1 MKAMILAAGLG
12 TRLRPLSLEI
22 PKPVI
27 PVLGQPLCGHAM
39 SFLREHGAE
48 SFLLN
53 LHYGPETVRKKVT
66 AWAAGR
72 FPVEF
77 THEPEILGT
86 GGGIGNAREY
96 LRGETFVTANSDA
109 VARFP
114 LGDAFALHRAN
125 GALATLVL
133 LPDRSK
139 RYIPVLGQPLCGHPM
154 AFLREYGAASFLLNL
169 HHGPETVREKVTAW
183 AADRFPVEFT
193 HEPSILG
200 TGGGIGNAREYL
212 RGETFVTANSD
223 AVARFPLGD
232 ALASHRANGAL
243 ATLVLFPDRSKRY
256 TPVRVRD
263 DGRIAGFGPDAPAG
277 AFEGFY
283 TGYLIAEPEL
293 LDRIPRGRASCIV
306 RETMVPLI
314 AAGAPIRAFMT
325 EGGFLDFGTPEDY
338 LRGTLALLAEPDG
351 GKGARSF
358 VHPLATV
365 EKGAFIGPDAVIE
378 EGASVGAGA
387 TVRRAILWPG
397 AVVPPGALVENGILT
412 PRGFVPA

>member
-27 PVLGQPLCGHAM
+27 PVLGQPLCGYAM
-39 SFLREHGAE
+39 TFLRDHGAA

-53 LHYGPETVRKKVT
+53 LHHGPETVREKVT
-66 AWAAGR
+66 AWAANR

-77 THEPEILGT
+77 THEPEVLGT

-114 LGDAFALHRAN
+114 LADAFARHRAG

-133 LPDRSK
+133 LS
-139 RYIPVLGQPLCGHPM
+139 
-154 AFLREYGAASFLLNL
+154 
-169 HHGPETVREKVTAW
+169 
-183 AADRFPVEFT
+183 
-193 HEPSILG
+193 
-200 TGGGIGNAREYL
+200 
-212 RGETFVTANSD
+212 
-223 AVARFPLGD
+223 
-232 ALASHRANGAL
+232 
-243 ATLVLFPDRSKRY
+243 DRSKRY

-263 DGRIAGFGPDAPAG
+263 DGRITGFGAAAPAG
-277 AFEGFY
+277 AFDGFY

-293 LDRIPRGRASCIV
+293 LDRIPRGRPSCIV
-306 RETMVPLI
+306 RDTLVPLI
-314 AAGAPIRAFMT
+314 AAGAPICAFMT
-325 EGGFLDFGTPEDY
+325 EGTFLDFGAPEDY
-338 LRGTLALLAEPDG
+338 LRGTLALLAEREG
-351 GKGARSF
+351 GKGPHSF
-358 VHPLATV
+358 AHPRASIG
-365 EKGAFIGPDAVIE
+365 KGAIVGPDAVVE
-378 EGASVGAGA
+378 EGASVGSGA

-397 AVVPPGALVENGILT
+397 AVAKPGTLVENGILT

>member
-27 PVLGQPLCGHAM
+27 PVLGEPLCGHAIA
-39 SFLREHGAE
+39 FLGRHGAE

-53 LHYGPETVRKKVT
+53 LHHGPETVRAKVT

-86 GGGIGNAREY
+86 GGGIGNARDR
-96 LRGETFVTANSDA
+96 LRGGTFVTANSDA
-109 VARFP
+109 IARFP
-114 LGDAFALHRAN
+114 LGEALARHRA
-125 GALATLVL
+125 
-133 LPDRSK
+133 D
-139 RYIPVLGQPLCGHPM
+139 
-154 AFLREYGAASFLLNL
+154 
-169 HHGPETVREKVTAW
+169 
-183 AADRFPVEFT
+183 
-193 HEPSILG
+193 
-200 TGGGIGNAREYL
+200 
-212 RGETFVTANSD
+212 
-223 AVARFPLGD
+223 
-232 ALASHRANGAL
+232 GAL
-243 ATLVLFPDRSKRY
+243 ATLVLFPDRWKRY

-263 DGRIAGFGPDAPAG
+263 DGRIAGFGSAAPAG

-293 LDRIPRGRASCIV
+293 LDRIPRGRPSCIV
-306 RETMVPLI
+306 RDTLAPLI

-325 EGGFLDFGTPEDY
+325 EGVFLDFGTPEDY
-338 LRGTLALLAEPDG
+338 LRGTLALLAEREG
-351 GKGARSF
+351 GKGPRSF
-358 VHPLATV
+358 AHPRASIGDGAT
-365 EKGAFIGPDAVIE
+365 IGPDAVVE
-378 EGASVGAGA
+378 EGASVESGA

-397 AVVPPGALVENGILT
+397 AVVPSGAVIENGILT

>member
-1 MKAMILAAGLG
+1 VKAMILAAGLG

-39 SFLREHGAE
+39 AFLHGHGAG

-53 LHYGPETVRKKVT
+53 LHHGPETVRERVA
-66 AWAAGR
+66 AWALDR

-96 LRGETFVTANSDA
+96 LRGGTFLTANSDA
-109 VARFP
+109 VARLP
-114 LGDAFALHRAN
+114 LGN
-125 GALATLVL
+125 
-133 LPDRSK
+133 
-139 RYIPVLGQPLCGHPM
+139 
-154 AFLREYGAASFLLNL
+154 
-169 HHGPETVREKVTAW
+169 
-183 AADRFPVEFT
+183 
-193 HEPSILG
+193 
-200 TGGGIGNAREYL
+200 
-212 RGETFVTANSD
+212 
-223 AVARFPLGD
+223 

-243 ATLVLFPDRSKRY
+243 ATLVLLPDRSKRY

-263 DGRIAGFGPDAPAG
+263 DGRIAGFGGPSTAG
-277 AFEGFY
+277 EVEGFY

-293 LDRIPRGRASCIV
+293 LDRIPRGRPSCIV
-306 RETMVPLI
+306 RDTFIPLI
-314 AAGAPIRAFMT
+314 AAGGPIFAFMT
-325 EGGFLDFGTPEDY
+325 EGSFLDFGTPGDY
-338 LRGTLALLAEPDG
+338 LRGTLALLAEREA
-351 GKGARSF
+351 GKEPRFFA
-358 VHPLATV
+358 HPRASIGNGATV
-365 EKGAFIGPDAVIE
+365 GPDAVVE